1 MVTDVH
7 HVAGQAPT
15 SSVLSIAVDGMTCA
29 ACATRIERRLNAL
42 PGVEATVN
50 FASERARVRAPAD
63 VSTRVLLEQI
73 ESIGYT
79 AEIVEDEST
88 SSAQAIEADR
98 RVHSIGRRLAVASI
112 LFMPLGDASIAFW
125 LVPSIRFPGWQWV
138 LVVMAAP
145 VLTYCAWPFYGA
157 AIRAARHGTATMDT
171 LVSIGILAAMSWS
184 LYAMFWVDTGNARL
198 SVLDVIEHRASG
210 AIYIDVAAGVTT
222 FLLAGRFF
230 EALFRRRAGDGLRA
244 LAKVAAKHASILD
257 NEGIEHLMPACQ
269 LLVGDRFVVRPGE
282 TIATDGEVILGHS
295 SIDRSA
301 MTGES
306 LPIDAE
312 SGMQVL
318 GGTVCVDGRLVV
330 RATKVGEETQL
341 ANMVRLVEE
350 AQSEKADVQRLADRI
365 SGVFVP
371 AVLVIALAT
380 LVGWLL
386 ADGSP
391 EQAFNACL
399 CVLIIACPCALGL
412 ATPTALVVASG
423 RGASLGIFFKGYQ
436 ALEASRQV
444 DTVVLDKTGTLTN
457 GEMTVASVEP
467 VAGIDRST
475 VLGWAG
481 ALERASEHLVG
492 QALAA
497 IAEAECGSLAQVDH
511 FIALPGLGARGIV
524 EGHAIAV
531 GRAALFARAGVEIPE
546 VLAEKCATWEELG
559 RTCVIVGRDEAI
571 VGAIALSDTLRPSAT
586 EAVRQLQGLDLHCV
600 LLTGDNE
607 AAARAIGHSLGVTDV
622 VAGALPDEKVEVIR
636 ALQAAG
642 HSVAMVGDGVNDGP
656 ALARANLGLAVGSG
670 TDVAINAADLVI
682 VRDDLR
688 VCATAIDLSRRTIS
702 TIRGN
707 LLWAF
712 GYNVAA
718 IPLAASGLLNP
729 LIAAAAMALSS
740 GFVLWNSS
748 RLRHVGAV
756 GTPSHDVGDSEAA
769 TLTLDGQPSGGSA
782 ILEQTP
788 VVTGQ

>member
-1 MVTDVH
+1 MTDVQH
-7 HVAGQAPT
+7 APRPAKA
-15 SSVLSIAVDGMTCA
+15 SSVVSIAVDGMTCG
-29 ACATRIERRLNAL
+29 ACAARIERRLNAL

-50 FASERARVRAPAD
+50 YASERARVRAPAD
-63 VSTRVLLEQI
+63 LSMRVLLDQI
-73 ESIGYT
+73 ESIGYA
-79 AEIVEDEST
+79 AEIVDDG
-88 SSAQAIEADR
+88 SASPARAIEADQ
-98 RVHSIGRRLAVASI
+98 RVRSIGRRLAVAAI

-138 LVVMAAP
+138 LVAMAIP

-171 LVSIGILAAMSWS
+171 LVSIGILAATGWS

-198 SVLDVIEHRASG
+198 NVLDVIEHRTNG
-210 AIYIDVAAGVTT
+210 AIYLDVAAGVTT

-244 LAKVAAKHASILD
+244 LAEVGAKQASILD
-257 NEGIEHLMPACQ
+257 DEGVEHFIPASQ

-282 TIATDGEVILGHS
+282 TVATDGEVVLGHS

-306 LPIDAE
+306 LPIDV
-312 SGMQVL
+312 GMGTQVT
-318 GGTVCVDGRLVV
+318 GGTVSVDGRLVV
-330 RATKVGEETQL
+330 RATKVGKATQL

-371 AVLVIALAT
+371 AVLVIAVAT

-386 ADGSP
+386 AGGSP

-457 GEMTVASVEP
+457 GELTVVDVEP
-467 VAGIDRST
+467 VAEFERSII
-475 VLGWAG
+475 LGWAG
-481 ALERASEHLVG
+481 ALERASEHLV
-492 QALAA
+492 ARA
-497 IAEAECGSLAQVDH
+497 IVAFAEKECGSLAPVEH
-511 FIALPGLGARGIV
+511 FVALPGLGARGIV
-524 EGHAIAV
+524 EGDAIAV
-531 GRAALFARAGVEIPE
+531 GRAALFARSGVEIPGD
-546 VLAEKCATWEELG
+546 LAERCAAWEELG
-559 RTCVIVGRDEAI
+559 RTCVIVGRDEAV
-571 VGAIALSDTLRPSAT
+571 VGVIALTDTLRPTAPA
-586 EAVRQLQGLDLHCV
+586 AVRQLRALNLHCV
-600 LLTGDNE
+600 LLSGDNGP
-607 AAARAIGHSLGVTDV
+607 ATRAIGDALDVTDV
-622 VAGALPDEKVEVIR
+622 VSGALPDEKVEVVH

-688 VCATAIDLSRRTIS
+688 VVATAIDLSRRTIR

-712 GYNVAA
+712 AYNIAA

-748 RLRHVGAV
+748 RLRHVG
-756 GTPSHDVGDSEAA
+756 TPLHDEEVVEAGKPA
-769 TLTLDGQPSGGSA
+769 IDDGSPHLTA
-782 ILEQTP
+782 ITEGAGAARP
-788 VVTGQ
+788 A